1 MNNRLIVIGAGGHGK
16 VVADNAIKNGYTDIC
31 FVDDHATGTCMGFP
45 IVGTGADV
53 SSLDDGK
60 TDFIIGVGNNEIR
73 KRIAQAHDVNWVTLV
88 HPSAQI
94 GACVSIGKGTV
105 VMAGAIINPCAS
117 IGEHC
122 IINTGAIVEHDNVI
136 GDYAHI
142 SPNVALGGT
151 VRVGDLTH
159 VGIGAVVRN
168 NIQICGMSTIGA
180 GAVVVKDI
188 EKRGI
193 YAGVPARVIR

>member
-1 MNNRLIVIGAGGHGK
+1 LNNRLIIIGAGGHGK

-53 SSLDDGK
+53 SSLDNGK

-73 KRIAQAHDVNWVTLV
+73 KRIAEAHDVNWVTLI

-94 GACVSIGKGTV
+94 AVNVFVGKGTV
-105 VMAGAIINPCAS
+105 VMAGAVINVCS
-117 IGEHC
+117 TVGEHC

-188 EKRGI
+188 DHCGTYI
-193 YAGVPARVIR
+193 GVPIKEMV